1 MAKRA
6 SEGGATAGEKRTKT
20 EGGEKPLSGLKALL
34 QNKIGSL
41 PPKKNKNGKP
51 GVKQGGGAGGISKKF
66 GAPDKGG
73 NFGKKFAPGKAG
85 QHSGKKGVGGKVGQ
99 GGWVPRGLPSP
110 LDRKGVEEED
120 GAGGVAAKSA
130 GSRPAVK
137 AGNHHPKQRQQVQEQ
152 HATLGGQGGAGA
164 GAGAGAFGEK
174 KSRKEEIQEARAQA
188 AAVAADRG
196 GSHSM
201 AANGKTSDG
210 REAGEAGAV
219 AAKPGHGVQHG
230 TKASSN
236 WMAMK
241 EQLKQQMLEEKASK
255 KAGGGNKDGA
265 LPRGGKDSRP
275 GYILPTLGEARTGK
289 FIGPIAMDCE
299 MVGVGDDG
307 SKSVL
312 ARVSIVDFHGN
323 VLIDSY
329 VAPQEKVTD
338 LRTWVSGIR
347 WQDLKGA
354 PKFADVQRI
363 VGHITDG
370 AVLVGHALK
379 NDLEALLLKH
389 PSNMIRDTAKYKPFM
404 RMKRSRKLRDLCKEE
419 LGLAIQTGEHSSV
432 EDARSALLLYK
443 QVRTTWEAEC
453 EAMAKKKAKFSKKKQ
468 AKAQGGGDK

>member
-1 MAKRA
+1 MSKRA
-6 SEGGATAGEKRTKT
+6 PEGSAAAGEKRPKT
-20 EGGEKPLSGLKALL
+20 EVGGKQLSGLKALL
-34 QNKIGSL
+34 QSKIGSL
-41 PPKKNKNGKP
+41 PPKKSKNGKP
-51 GVKQGGGAGGISKKF
+51 GVSKAAGAGGISKKF
-66 GAPDKGG
+66 AASDKGG
-73 NFGKKFAPGKAG
+73 KFGKKFTPGRAG
-85 QHSGKKGVGGKVGQ
+85 QHAGKKGFGGKVGK

-110 LDRKGVEEED
+110 LDRRGGEEED
-120 GAGGVAAKSA
+120 GGGEAAAAKGSA
-130 GSRPAVK
+130 SRPAMH
-137 AGNHHPKQRQQVQEQ
+137 AGNPPKNQMQQDQEQ
-152 HATLGGQGGAGA
+152 SASASGGQGGAGA
-164 GAGAGAFGEK
+164 GGEK
-174 KSRKEEIQEARAQA
+174 RKKREEIKAARTQA
-188 AAVAADRG
+188 SEADRG
-196 GSHSM
+196 GAH
-201 AANGKTSDG
+201 AGGANCENSEGGKGS
-210 REAGEAGAV
+210 EAGTAAGAA
-219 AAKPGHGVQHG
+219 AAKPVSGVQHG

-241 EQLKQQMLEEKASK
+241 EQLKQQKLEEKASK
-255 KAGGGNKDGA
+255 NKAGGNKDGA
-265 LPRGGKDSRP
+265 MPRGGKDSRP
-275 GYILPTLGEARTGK
+275 GYILPTLAEAKAGN

-299 MVGVGDDG
+299 MVGVGEDG

-354 PKFADVQRI
+354 PKFADVQKI

-370 AVLVGHALK
+370 AVLVGHALR

-453 EAMAKKKAKFSKKKQ
+453 ETMAKKKAKFSKKKQ
-468 AKAQGGGDK
+468 AKAQDGDDE